1 MYVQST
7 INVPSD
13 VNAQQFFNAI
23 QRAINSVI
31 NATETDQPIH
41 VSAYVFN
48 SDGEA
53 VY

>member
-1 MYVQST
+1 MYVQTT

-13 VNAQQFFNAI
+13 VNAQDFFNAI
-23 QRAINSVI
+23 QRAINSVVSATQTQHDI
-31 NATETDQPIH
+31 N

-48 SDGEA
+48 DNNEA